1 MSLSPGARFG
11 SYEVGAAIGAGGM
24 GEVYRARDTKLD
36 RDVAV
41 KILSPSF
48 AQDLD
53 RLTRFERE
61 AKTLAALNHSHIA
74 QIYGLEQ
81 TPAGSALVME
91 LVNGEDLSTRIAQGA
106 MPIDEVLAISRQ
118 IAEALEAAH
127 DAGIVHRD
135 LKPANIKVRADGTV
149 KVLDFGLAKQGATG
163 ATGSSGATGAVSA
176 TGALGASVTSPAM
189 TMQGVILGT
198 AAYMSPEQ
206 AKGKPVDK
214 RTDMWAFGC
223 VLFEMLS
230 GRRAFPG
237 EDVSDTL
244 ASILARDPDFNAL
257 PPGLPPALRALIVRC
272 LARDPKLRVANAS
285 TALYILTSGLEAA
298 ASSSTATIALAGPR
312 SGWRRALPAVTASA
326 VAGLVGV
333 AAATMWPDP
342 AAPRPVTRF
351 SFEIPA
357 GQIYTNNNRQM
368 IAVSPD
374 GSRIVFVAGLRLYS
388 RSLAESE
395 ARPISGS
402 DVRAGVLN
410 PTFSPD
416 GQWLAFWSTNEL
428 RKIPVGGGTP
438 VTLHKNEI
446 DAPGLGMT
454 WDEAGIVFPQSRGIV
469 RVPPDGGA
477 PVVVVPTSDQGF
489 IYRPQVLP
497 GGQHVLYTLAPGRQF
512 GLDANTAR
520 IVVQPVAGGEPATVV
535 QGVDGRYLATG
546 HLLYRSGGSV
556 MAARFDPRRLT
567 IEGSPMV
574 VAEMSASSGQMPL
587 ATHYD
592 VSSSGTLVYVA
603 GSDTSR
609 QDLALLDRRGQ
620 IVKRLGLPSGMYA
633 TPRVSPDGLR
643 VAYSDRSSDPNVWI
657 ANLNGASPPRRL
669 TFSGRNRFPVW
680 SADGQHLA
688 FQSDRTGD
696 QAIYWQ
702 RADGDGEAE
711 RLTTP
716 QAGASHAPEAFSP
729 DGEHLLLRVV
739 SGEGAG
745 FVSGEGASL
754 WSWSRRDRSM
764 QRVEGELSRSSN
776 ATFSPD
782 GRWIAYTVG
791 QPGQGNSIV
800 RPFPPTAARYQ
811 LPVPE
816 QGANLGIHPVWSRK
830 TRELIYSVGPGMLA
844 AAAVDTRS
852 IVQFGSPSVVQ
863 IPGTGDPS
871 VRSWDLTPDGHHIV
885 RVIET
890 DLAGSLSPPIN
901 VVLNWTEELKQRV
914 PTR

>member
-1 MSLSPGARFG
+1 
-11 SYEVGAAIGAGGM
+11 
-24 GEVYRARDTKLD
+24 
-36 RDVAV
+36 
-41 KILSPSF
+41 
-48 AQDLD
+48 
-53 RLTRFERE
+53 
-61 AKTLAALNHSHIA
+61 
-74 QIYGLEQ
+74 
-81 TPAGSALVME
+81 
-91 LVNGEDLSTRIAQGA
+91 
-106 MPIDEVLAISRQ
+106 
-118 IAEALEAAH
+118 
-127 DAGIVHRD
+127 
-135 LKPANIKVRADGTV
+135 V

-163 ATGSSGATGAVSA
+163 VAGATGAGGATGALGTTGVLGATGAV
-176 TGALGASVTSPAM
+176 TSPAV

-206 AKGKPVDK
+206 AKGKLVDK

-223 VLFEMLS
+223 VLFEMLT

-237 EDVSDTL
+237 QDVSDTL
-244 ASILARDPDFNAL
+244 ASILAREPDFNAL
-257 PPGLPPALRALIVRC
+257 PSGLPPALRALIVRC
-272 LARDPKLRVANAS
+272 LARDLKLRVAHAS
-285 TALYILTSGLEAA
+285 TALYVLTSGLETV
-298 ASSSTATIALAGPR
+298 SSSPAAMNAAVGPR
-312 SGWRRALPAVTASA
+312 LWWRRALPAVAAA

-333 AAATMWPDP
+333 AAGAMWPKPP
-342 AAPRPVTRF
+342 APKPVTRF
-351 SFEIPA
+351 SFELPA

-388 RSLAESE
+388 RSLADPE
-395 ARPISGS
+395 ARPIPGS

-416 GQWLAFWSTNEL
+416 GQWVAFWSANEL

-438 VTLHKNEI
+438 VTLYRDHT
-446 DAPGLGMT
+446 AVAALGLT
-454 WDEAGIVFPQSRGIV
+454 WDEAGIVFPESRGIV
-469 RVPPDGGA
+469 RVSPDGGE
-477 PVVVVPTSDQGF
+477 PVVLVPARDREA

-497 GGQHVLYTLAPGRQF
+497 GGQHVLYTLVPAGQS
-512 GLDANTAR
+512 GLDGSAAR
-520 IVVQPVAGGEPATVV
+520 IVVQPVGNGDPTALV

-546 HLLYRSGGSV
+546 HLLYRSDGTV

-567 IEGSPMV
+567 LESPPVV
-574 VAEMSASSGQMPL
+574 VAEASASSGNMSL

-592 VSSSGTLVYVA
+592 VSSSGILAYVA
-603 GSDTSR
+603 GSGTSR
-609 QDLALLDRRGQ
+609 QDLVLLDRRGQ
-620 IVKRLGLPSGMYA
+620 IVKRLGLPDE
-633 TPRVSPDGLR
+633 RR
-643 VAYSDRSSDPNVWI
+643 VAYSDRSGDPNVWI
-657 ANLNGASPPRRL
+657 ADLEGASAPRRL

-688 FQSDRTGD
+688 FQSDRAGD

-702 RADGDGEAE
+702 RSDGDAEAE

-729 DGEHLLLRVV
+729 DGDHLLIRIV
-739 SGEGAG
+739 SGD
-745 FVSGEGASL
+745 GASL

-764 QRVEGELSRSSN
+764 QRLDSESPRTSN

-782 GRWIAYTVG
+782 GRWIAYTLSQAIQGVG
-791 QPGQGNSIV
+791 ISIV

-816 QGANLGIHPVWSRK
+816 QGANMAIHPVWSRK
-830 TRELIYSVGPGMLA
+830 TPELLYSIGPGMLA
-844 AAAVDTRS
+844 TAAVDTRS
-852 IVQFGSPSVVQ
+852 IVRFAVPSVVQ

-871 VRSWDLTPDGHHIV
+871 VRSWDLTPDGRHIV

-901 VVLNWTEELKQRV
+901 VVLNWTEELNARAAA
-914 PTR
+914 R